1 MRRREFL
8 GVLGGATVAWP
19 IAARAQQAMP
29 TIGLLDS
36 RSPDAMASRLRGFR
50 QGLKD
55 AGFVE
60 EENVTIAYRWAENRI
75 ERLPELAADL
85 VRRQVAVIVASGG
98 IPAASAAKAAT
109 TTIPIVI
116 LVGADPVRLGLVT
129 SLARPTGNLTGI
141 NLFNSELE
149 AKRLELLHEL
159 VPRAARIAVLVNP
172 SERPNTEATLQD
184 LQAAAS
190 AMKLKVQFFNADTPN
205 EIDTAFANLMREKPD
220 ALFYGSSAFM
230 NIRRVQLVQLAAFHR
245 LPATYSSRESVEIGG
260 LMSYASSIVDAHRQF
275 GVYAGRL
282 LKGAK
287 PADLP
292 VVQAARFELAINV
305 RTARMLGLTV
315 PQTLLST
322 ADEVIE

>member
-1 MRRREFL
+1 MRPPEPRGGYAAAGISRCVGRRDR
-8 GVLGGATVAWP
+8 GVADRGTGAARPCRRSASSTADHPTRWRAVCVDFARVLKMRASSKRRTNHRIPLGGKPNRTPAGA
-19 IAARAQQAMP
+19 
-29 TIGLLDS
+29 GG
-36 RSPDAMASRLRGFR
+36 RSGPSAGRGDR
-50 QGLKD
+50 
-55 AGFVE
+55 
-60 EENVTIAYRWAENRI
+60 R
-75 ERLPELAADL
+75 
-85 VRRQVAVIVASGG
+85 VRRL
-98 IPAASAAKAAT
+98 PAASAAKAAT
-109 TTIPIVI
+109 TTIPIVF

-129 SLARPTGNLTGI
+129 SLGRPTGNLTGI

-245 LPATYSSRESVEIGG
+245 LPATYSSRESVE
-260 LMSYASSIVDAHRQF
+260 S
-275 GVYAGRL
+275 
-282 LKGAK
+282 
-287 PADLP
+287 AD
-292 VVQAARFELAINV
+292 
-305 RTARMLGLTV
+305 
-315 PQTLLST
+315 
-322 ADEVIE
+322 